1 MKHLISALL
10 LASLALSMPATAVPT
25 ADQINL
31 DIGTPPVIAVK
42 HQMAQ
47 RYSRL
52 VKFYEPGVMGLGSD
66 GMVKL
71 RDTSRLNPTLLKIAE
86 KLIDQE
92 NPDRNS
98 LIHAVAESYGG
109 KEAVPVVR
117 ELLVKRWKDQFKSGW
132 WMEDEKGNWYQKP

>member
-1 MKHLISALL
+1 MKRSLLILAAIAL
-10 LASLALSMPATAVPT
+10 PAFAAAPLPE
-25 ADQINL
+25 QINL

-42 HQMAQ
+42 HQMTQ
-47 RYSRL
+47 RFSRL
-52 VKFYEPGVMGLGSD
+52 VKFYEPGVMGLGHD

-71 RDTSRLNPTLLKIAE
+71 RDSSRLNPTLLKIAE

-98 LIHAVAESYGG
+98 LIYAVAESHGG

-117 ELLVKRWKDQFKSGW
+117 ELMVKRWKSQFKSGW

>member
-98 LIHAVAESYGG
+98 LIYAVAESYGG